1 MLNPQA
7 GAAWVF
13 FSNIF
18 RFYFRGISNAMS
30 FITWEVGKTIS
41 LAMERFIATTVD
53 SQFVEQRIQLEHTP
67 FATFKKAA
75 IPFHS

>member
-1 MLNPQA
+1 
-7 GAAWVF
+7 
-13 FSNIF
+13 
-18 RFYFRGISNAMS
+18 MS

-53 SQFVEQRIQLEHTP
+53 SQFVEQHIQLEHTP

-75 IPFHS
+75 IPFHSLLRGRLE